1 MNKPKRFLIIL
12 SACFATTIMTNSVA
26 TEVNLK
32 PVVDQSAKINESAA
46 RSQQKID
53 RLAEQIDNK
62 LQAFKAVN
70 KEIDGLKVYNAQMS
84 RQIENQLL
92 QMQSLSDSIE
102 KVSVIERQI
111 TPLMLRMIDGL
122 KDFVALDV
130 PFLEEERKTRI
141 DSLETM
147 MDRADVAVS
156 EKFRRVLEAYQIEVD
171 YGRTIEAYSG
181 LASLGNGSGE
191 QEVNYLRI
199 GRVALVYQTR
209 DRKQMGIW
217 NQNERRWDPLDDDF
231 RSHILKGLRMAKKQM
246 APDMIV
252 VPVSAA
258 E

>member
-1 MNKPKRFLIIL
+1 MNKPKRFLIAL
-12 SACFATTIMTNSVA
+12 SACFAASAMTFSVA
-26 TEVNLK
+26 AEVNLK

-62 LQAFKAVN
+62 LQEFKAVN
-70 KEIDGLKVYNAQMS
+70 KEIDGLKIYNAQMS

-122 KDFVALDV
+122 KDFIALDV
-130 PFLEEERKTRI
+130 PFLEEERKNRI
-141 DSLETM
+141 DSLVAM

-171 YGRTIEAYSG
+171 YGRTIEAYTG
-181 LASLGNGSGE
+181 LAKFGSSE

-217 NQNERRWDPLDDDF
+217 NQKDRRWDELDGEF
-231 RSHILKGLRMAKKQM
+231 RSHTLKGLRMAKKQM

-252 VPVSAA
+252 VPVPAA